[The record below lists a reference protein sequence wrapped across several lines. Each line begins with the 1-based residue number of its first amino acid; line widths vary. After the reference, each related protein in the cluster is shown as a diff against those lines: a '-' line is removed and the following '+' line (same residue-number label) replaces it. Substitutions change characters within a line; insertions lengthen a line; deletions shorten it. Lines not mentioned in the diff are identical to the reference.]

1 MWHEMRC
8 DAMRFYAKA
17 KCSGRDKKKTID
29 KGPLRPNADLTTPD
43 TTHTN
48 PLVQF
53 FRRHQHERPAGS
65 LPPDEISLP
74 FFFFTFFALPYSYLP
89 NLTCF
94 LLSSYQS
101 KRGQHAYFPF
111 SLCSLK
117 TLFLDSF
124 QFNSSFFG
132 EAFRALLVERKKK
145 HPNFS
150 LRFV

>member
-1 MWHEMRC
+1 MRC

-17 KCSGRDKKKTID
+17 KRSGRDKKKTID
-29 KGPLRPNADLTTPD
+29 KGPLRPNADLMTPD
-43 TTHTN
+43 TTHTHN

-65 LPPDEISLP
+65 LPPDETSLP
-74 FFFFTFFALPYSYLP
+74 FVTFFSLSYSYLP